1 MRISTQQQQQHQAH
15 NYQHHH
21 TLPHPQAPVLAPV
34 KSVQSTL
41 PRLHTPTTTGAQL
54 TQLRVS
60 PHMRGTVIS
69 DLSFESGLSDDY
81 ALPPDA
87 VSESTCMDASMPSL
101 LMRQSYV
108 DSPSKKLES
117 LEKVS
122 ITNLLSAT
130 LFNSYLRSLPNQMGH
145 LAKLGGKLKTW
156 RKRWFVLKNGTLN
169 YWKSQHDV
177 QRKPQG
183 QIQLDEACRISRA
196 EGASTFEIDT
206 GKKVYYL
213 TADSHATMD
222 DWIRVLQN
230 VQRRNATKLLLSRD
244 DQKPTVQG
252 WVTKVKNGHA
262 KKCWCVLLGKM
273 FLYFKAPA
281 ETVSAMPA
289 QALGAK

>member
-1 MRISTQQQQQHQAH
+1 MISPSRS
-15 NYQHHH
+15 Y
-21 TLPHPQAPVLAPV
+21 LVFLLLLLL
-34 KSVQSTL
+34 L
-41 PRLHTPTTTGAQL
+41 PR
-54 TQLRVS
+54 
-60 PHMRGTVIS
+60 
-69 DLSFESGLSDDY
+69 
-81 ALPPDA
+81 
-87 VSESTCMDASMPSL
+87 
-101 LMRQSYV
+101 
-108 DSPSKKLES
+108 
-117 LEKVS
+117 
-122 ITNLLSAT
+122 
-130 LFNSYLRSLPNQMGH
+130 QMGH

-156 RKRWFVLKNGTLN
+156 RKRWFVLKNGSLN

-281 ETVSAMPA
+281 ETVS
-289 QALGAK
+289 

>member
-1 MRISTQQQQQHQAH
+1 M
-15 NYQHHH
+15 
-21 TLPHPQAPVLAPV
+21 
-34 KSVQSTL
+34 
-41 PRLHTPTTTGAQL
+41 
-54 TQLRVS
+54 
-60 PHMRGTVIS
+60 
-69 DLSFESGLSDDY
+69 
-81 ALPPDA
+81 
-87 VSESTCMDASMPSL
+87 
-101 LMRQSYV
+101 
-108 DSPSKKLES
+108 
-117 LEKVS
+117 
-122 ITNLLSAT
+122 
-130 LFNSYLRSLPNQMGH
+130 
-145 LAKLGGKLKTW
+145 KTW
-156 RKRWFVLKNGTLN
+156 RKRWFVLKNGSLN

-183 QIQLDEACRISRA
+183 QIQLDEVCRINRA

-252 WVTKVKNGHA
+252 WVTKVKNGHP

-281 ETVSAMPA
+281 ETVSKHSIDMYICIYIYYLLYILLTSDRIPLAKSICEMPELRRLNTFLTLIPRSERTPHKIRLDS
-289 QALGAK
+289 QLPSIQRTRDQLT

>member
-1 MRISTQQQQQHQAH
+1 MHGCFNAIATDASILCGFAEQEAGVTGEGRIVDIYDLTQQI
-15 NYQHHH
+15 
-21 TLPHPQAPVLAPV
+21 LPCIPF
-34 KSVQSTL
+34 
-41 PRLHTPTTTGAQL
+41 R
-54 TQLRVS
+54 
-60 PHMRGTVIS
+60 
-69 DLSFESGLSDDY
+69 
-81 ALPPDA
+81 
-87 VSESTCMDASMPSL
+87 
-101 LMRQSYV
+101 
-108 DSPSKKLES
+108 
-117 LEKVS
+117 
-122 ITNLLSAT
+122 
-130 LFNSYLRSLPNQMGH
+130 QMGH

-156 RKRWFVLKNGTLN
+156 RKRWFVLKNGSLN

-281 ETVSAMPA
+281 ETVS
-289 QALGAK
+289 